1 MLNFIFKIERWKF
14 NSDYGVY
21 VSTEGRFKDRY
32 KRFIPIKIAK
42 NGYVKILTEK
52 GLRYAH
58 RLVLLTFQPTQDSE
72 NLTVD
77 HINSNKRDNSL
88 KNLEWVSKEE
98 NLKRAQFHY
107 LKDKN
112 QKTIDVVIING
123 IIFPIEEAKNFLKN
137 CNPAPC
143 EKELNKIFNK
153 LTNNKYKV
161 QWRGLKLSPGLESEG
176 YE

>member
-1 MLNFIFKIERWKF
+1 MLNFIFRIERWKF

-32 KRFIPIKIAK
+32 KRFIPIKITK

-72 NLTVD
+72 NLTID

-88 KNLEWVSKEE
+88 KNLEWVSPEE
-98 NLKRAQFHY
+98 NLKRAQYHY
-107 LKDKN
+107 LKDKK
-112 QKTIDVVIING
+112 QKLVNEVNING
-123 IIFPIEEAKNFLKN
+123 VIFPLEEAINFLKN

-153 LTNNKYKV
+153 IINNKYKV
-161 QWRGLKLSPGLESEG
+161 QWGKLKLAPVLESEG
-176 YE
+176 YK

>member
-32 KRFIPIKIAK
+32 KRFIPIKITK

-112 QKTIDVVIING
+112 QKTIDVVVING

-161 QWRGLKLSPGLESEG
+161 QWRGLKLSPGLESEE